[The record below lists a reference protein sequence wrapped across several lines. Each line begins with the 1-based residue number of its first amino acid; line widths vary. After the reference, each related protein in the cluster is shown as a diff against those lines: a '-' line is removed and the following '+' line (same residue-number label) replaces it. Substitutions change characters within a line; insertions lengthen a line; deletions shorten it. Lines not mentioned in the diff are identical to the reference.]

1 MNQLRKWMR
10 VATPEERQELADRA
24 GTTIGNLH
32 QISGSYRSGGRPQ
45 IRSGLAIRIEQAA
58 RILQKENRD
67 LPSLVRT
74 DLSPECADCEYA
86 RKCLGNRAVESD
98 FAILPAGDTDSEGG
112 EP

>member
-10 VATPEERQELADRA
+10 VATPEERQELANRA

-32 QISGSYRSGGRPQ
+32 QISGSYRSDGRPQ

-58 RILQKENRD
+58 RQMRKANKA
-67 LPSLVRT
+67 LPDVVRT
-74 DLSPECADCEYA
+74 DLSPECAACEFA
-86 RKCLGNRAVESD
+86 QKCLGNRAVESD
-98 FAILPAGDTDSEGG
+98 FSALVDSEGG